1 MRLSIISVKKIW
13 IIDQSGIC
21 LMQYD
26 FESNISSNIDDNIIS
41 GITASLLNFSSI
53 TGLDDGNIDTITMG
67 DSKLHYFYDDNV
79 IICLETINE
88 LKEKLIQNV
97 GKNIHKSFVFRFIF
111 FLKSNEVIDMRIF
124 SSFKDK
130 LFEVLKYHRLLPKS
144 SELL

>member
-1 MRLSIISVKKIW
+1 
-13 IIDQSGIC
+13 
-21 LMQYD
+21 MQYD